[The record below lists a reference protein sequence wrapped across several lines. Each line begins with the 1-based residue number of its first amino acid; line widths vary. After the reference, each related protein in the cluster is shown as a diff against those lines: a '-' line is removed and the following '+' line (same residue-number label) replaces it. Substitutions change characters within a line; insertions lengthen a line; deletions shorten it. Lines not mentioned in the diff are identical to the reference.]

1 MIKSEEKYILDEKGN
16 KVEVILSYDYYKS
29 LLAEIEEKEEL
40 KAFDKAKSDNDE
52 VLDFD
57 TAINEI
63 GL

>member
-1 MIKSEEKYILDEKGN
+1 MIKSEEKDILDEKGN

-57 TAINEI
+57 PAINEI